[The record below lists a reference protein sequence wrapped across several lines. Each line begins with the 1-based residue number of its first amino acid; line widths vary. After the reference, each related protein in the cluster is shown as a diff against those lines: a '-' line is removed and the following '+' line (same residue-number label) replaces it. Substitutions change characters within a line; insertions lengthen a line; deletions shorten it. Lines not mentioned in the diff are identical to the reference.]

1 MDAGEQGQQSPVGLL
16 QKGRGWLGVGRGHGR
31 VCGRPTGCPGERSPG
46 CPKDRTRDAK
56 SAEAGP
62 GSSIL
67 VLTFFLFA
75 LAHMLVLESSYH
87 FA

>member
-1 MDAGEQGQQSPVGLL
+1 MIGDFGEGSRKQGFILD
-16 QKGRGWLGVGRGHGR
+16 
-31 VCGRPTGCPGERSPG
+31 RSPG

-56 SAEAGP
+56 SAEAGSR
-62 GSSIL
+62 SSIL

-75 LAHMLVLESSYH
+75 LAYVLVPESSYH